1 MEAKYKFE
9 QFYLRTGAGSEQSQC
24 MTSRDFCY
32 WLQGYFEVAKPKTV
46 NAEEIAMIQRHLSLV
61 FVHEIDPSFGD
72 QKAQGVLNQIHQG
85 IPNSPPPSPPVY
97 RC

>member
-1 MEAKYKFE
+1 
-9 QFYLRTGAGSEQSQC
+9 

-32 WLQGYFEVAKPKTV
+32 WLQGFFEIRGVSGGALDAHKT
-46 NAEEIAMIQRHLSLV
+46 EMIRRHLAMV

-72 QKAQGVLNQIHQG
+72 ADKQANLNELHNATHKSNDPTKPIM
-85 IPNSPPPSPPVY
+85 